1 MSPPLPSGRKDARQ
15 NRQRL
20 IAAATRAY
28 ASGDDRVPLE
38 TIAKDAGVGIAT
50 LYRHFPTREDLVE
63 GVYRDQVERLR
74 AGADELLAAHPPAE
88 ALRRWMDLF
97 ADWAATK
104 HGMIDALRAVVFS
117 GRLGMGEMREQL
129 VAIVRLFLDAGAAAG
144 DLRSDVAADDVAATL
159 AGVLAVAGAP
169 EQRAQAMR
177 MFDLLLDGLRS
188 RAPSTAGSL
197 ARA

>member
-1 MSPPLPSGRKDARQ
+1 MSPAAPSSRKDVRR
-15 NRQRL
+15 NRERL
-20 IAAATRAY
+20 IAAATLAY
-28 ASGDDRVPLE
+28 ASGGDRVPLE

-63 GVYRDQVERLR
+63 AMYRDQVERLR
-74 AGADELLAAHPPAE
+74 AGAQELLAAYAPAD

-117 GRLGMGEMREQL
+117 GRLGMGEMREHL
-129 VAIVRLFLDAGAAAG
+129 VEVVRLFLDAGAAAG
-144 DLRSDVAADDVAATL
+144 DLRSDVAADDVAASL

-177 MFDLLLDGLRS
+177 MFDLLLDGLRP
-188 RAPSTAGSL
+188 A
-197 ARA
+197 ARP

>member
-1 MSPPLPSGRKDARQ
+1 MSPTAPSGRKDVRR
-15 NRQRL
+15 NRERL
-20 IAAATRAY
+20 IAAATQAY
-28 ASGDDRVPLE
+28 ASGDDRVALE

-63 GVYRDQVERLR
+63 AMYRDQVERLR
-74 AGADELLAAHPPAE
+74 AGADELLGAYAPAD

-117 GRLGMGEMREQL
+117 GRLGMGEMREHL
-129 VAIVRLFLDAGAAAG
+129 VAVVRLFLDAGAAAG
-144 DLRSDVAADDVAATL
+144 DLRSDVAADDVAASL

-177 MFDLLLDGLRS
+177 MFDLLIDGLRP
-188 RAPSTAGSL
+188 A
-197 ARA
+197 ARH

>member
-1 MSPPLPSGRKDARQ
+1 MSPIAPSGRKDVRR
-15 NRQRL
+15 NRERL
-20 IAAATRAY
+20 IAAATQAY

-63 GVYRDQVERLR
+63 AMYRDQVERLR
-74 AGADELLAAHPPAE
+74 AGADELLTAYAPAD

-117 GRLGMGEMREQL
+117 GRLGMGEMREHL
-129 VAIVRLFLDAGAAAG
+129 VAVVRLFLDAGAAAG
-144 DLRSDVAADDVAATL
+144 DLRSDVAADDVAASL

-177 MFDLLLDGLRS
+177 MFDLLIDGLRP
-188 RAPSTAGSL
+188 A
-197 ARA
+197 ARP

>member
-1 MSPPLPSGRKDARQ
+1 MSPTAPSGRKDVRR
-15 NRQRL
+15 NRERL
-20 IAAATRAY
+20 IAAATQAY

-63 GVYRDQVERLR
+63 AMYRDQVERLR
-74 AGADELLAAHPPAE
+74 AGAHELLLAYAPAD

-117 GRLGMGEMREQL
+117 GRLGMGEMREHL

-144 DLRSDVAADDVAATL
+144 DLRSDVSADDVAASL

-169 EQRAQAMR
+169 EQRAQALR
-177 MFDLLLDGLRS
+177 IFDLLIDGLRPT
-188 RAPSTAGSL
+188 AP
-197 ARA
+197 R